1 MASTASFNL
10 SIPVSAATLTGWLR
24 PVAGK
29 EPESLQ
35 RISSYFAGI
44 AGGPFSGR
52 CTMLVGTVA
61 AAATVTFTSTGP
73 VADETMTLLNIT
85 ITAKTSVS
93 DPLVEFARSNTP
105 SVDATNLAALINTSV
120 NWNTRLSASAN
131 AGVVTITALV
141 PGAAG
146 NGYQIAEAMTNT
158 AVAAFSAGSDGTQTV
173 VYNGY

>member
-1 MASTASFNL
+1 MASTVSFNL
-10 SIPVSAATLTGWLR
+10 AVPVSAGTLTGWLR

-52 CTMLVGTVA
+52 CTMLVGTA
-61 AAATVTFTSTGP
+61 AASATATFTATGP
-73 VADETMTLLNIT
+73 ISGETMSLLNIT
-85 ITAKTSVS
+85 ITARTVVT
-93 DPLVEFARSNTP
+93 DPLTEFVRSDTP
-105 SVDATNLAALINTSV
+105 SVDATNLANLINTSA

-141 PGAAG
+141 PGASG
-146 NGYQIAEAMTNT
+146 NGYQISEAMTNT
-158 AVAAFSAGSDGTQTV
+158 TVTQFSSGSDGTQTV
-173 VYNGY
+173 VYNGF